1 MRNKLSVGVYIIIG
15 LAVIG
20 LISQL
25 FTNTAN
31 FLTQIFIMIGVGV
44 AIFAAIYF
52 LFLRNSNSNN
62 ADDMKKYRQ
71 AVKQSKR
78 KYTKK
83 NAPTVNKGQHSRP
96 GAKKVHRQVSHL
108 RVIEGNKSKRK
119 NRANFF

>member
-1 MRNKLSVGVYIIIG
+1 MRNKVSFGVSIIIG
-15 LAVIG
+15 LAAIG

-25 FTNTAN
+25 FTNTVS

-52 LFLRNSNSNN
+52 LILRNSSN

-78 KYTKK
+78 KYHKSSAPPVKKVKNTKP
-83 NAPTVNKGQHSRP
+83 AV
-96 GAKKVHRQVSHL
+96 KKVHRQVSHL

-119 NRANFF
+119 NRANNF